1 MPFTYDYPHPAVATD
16 VALFT
21 LRAARLNLLLIK
33 RGLEPFAGRW
43 ALPGGFL
50 GADETLD
57 ACARRELM
65 EETGVVI
72 DAADVHHFDNFSAP
86 DRDPRPN
93 ERVISVA
100 YLALLPSD
108 KLIPRAD
115 TDAEDARWWPAR
127 ELPALAFDHD
137 DIVAAAV
144 ANLRERAKAFEI
156 LLSLM
161 PASFTLTQL
170 QSAYD
175 AVTSAASDKRNFSK
189 AVLASGTIVETGE
202 HVRGAHRPARLYR
215 RA

>member
-1 MPFTYDYPHPAVATD
+1 MPYTYDYPHPAVATD

-21 LRAARLNLLLIK
+21 LRAGELNLLLIQ

-50 GADETLD
+50 GPDETLD
-57 ACARRELM
+57 ACAQRELK
-65 EETGVVI
+65 EETGVAI
-72 DAADVHHFDNFSAP
+72 GAADVHQFGNFSAP

-108 KLIPRAD
+108 RLVPRAD

-127 ELPALAFDHD
+127 DLPALAFDHD
-137 DIVAAAV
+137 EIAAA
-144 ANLRERAKAFEI
+144 ALAALRERAKAFEI

-161 PASFTLTQL
+161 PAQFTLTQL
-170 QSAYD
+170 QAAYD
-175 AVTSAASDKRNFSK
+175 AVTGAASDKRNFSK
-189 AVLASGTIVETGE
+189 AALASGTIRETGE
-202 HVRGAHRPARLYR
+202 LIRGAHRPARLYR
-215 RA
+215 RV